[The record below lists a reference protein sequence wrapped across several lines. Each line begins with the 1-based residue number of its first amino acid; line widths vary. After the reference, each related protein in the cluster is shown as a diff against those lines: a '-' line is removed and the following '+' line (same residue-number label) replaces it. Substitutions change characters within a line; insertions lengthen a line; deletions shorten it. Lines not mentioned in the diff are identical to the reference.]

1 VEGRVSL
8 DFQWHL
14 TNRCNLRCRHCYQ
27 EAFEDENLPELSLLA
42 GRLLQGLEELDRQT
56 VLNLTGGEPLLLG
69 EELFRL
75 LALLDRHPR
84 VLEVMLITN
93 ALLIDRRTV
102 AELASFAKLTTIKV
116 SLEGMERVNDAI
128 RGRGVFH
135 RVLQALT
142 HLVEAPFRVVLMVTL
157 HQENLGEVPKIWRLA
172 RDLGLSGIIFERFVP
187 EGRGKDMASAVLR
200 KEEWQ
205 RFLEELCAL
214 CGFDIAA
221 LSLLSYRAFWVEFA
235 EGVSLLG
242 APCSLGE
249 SFCLMPDGTVFPC
262 RRLPIPLGNLLE
274 EDLAVITTHPLLGK
288 LKNRESL
295 RGKCRQCSVAGCL
308 GCRALAYAVLGD
320 PFGEDPHCFLQ
331 EARISTTSL
340 S

>member
-1 VEGRVSL
+1 MEGRVSL

-27 EAFEDENLPELSLLA
+27 EAFEDKNLPELPLLV

-102 AELASFAKLTTIKV
+102 AKLSSFAKLTTIKV
-116 SLEGMERVNDAI
+116 SLEGTEGVNDAI
-128 RGRGVFH
+128 RGKGVFH
-135 RVLQALT
+135 RVLQALA
-142 HLVEAPFRVVLMVTL
+142 HLVEGPFRVVLMVTL
-157 HQENLGEVPKIWRLA
+157 HRGNLGEVPKIWRLA
-172 RDLGLSGIIFERFVP
+172 QNLGLSGIIFERFVP
-187 EGRGKDMASAVLR
+187 EGRGKEMASAVLQ

-205 RFLEELCAL
+205 WFLEELCAL

-221 LSLLSYRAFWVEFA
+221 FSLLPYRAFWVEFT

-274 EDLAVITTHPLLGK
+274 EDLTAITTHPFLGK
-288 LKNRESL
+288 LRNRESL
-295 RGKCRQCSVAGCL
+295 RGKCQQCPVAGCL

>member
-1 VEGRVSL
+1 MEGRVSL

-128 RGRGVFH
+128 RGGGCSI
-135 RVLQALT
+135 
-142 HLVEAPFRVVLMVTL
+142 ECFR
-157 HQENLGEVPKIWRLA
+157 P
-172 RDLGLSGIIFERFVP
+172 
-187 EGRGKDMASAVLR
+187 
-200 KEEWQ
+200 
-205 RFLEELCAL
+205 
-214 CGFDIAA
+214 
-221 LSLLSYRAFWVEFA
+221 
-235 EGVSLLG
+235 
-242 APCSLGE
+242 
-249 SFCLMPDGTVFPC
+249 
-262 RRLPIPLGNLLE
+262 
-274 EDLAVITTHPLLGK
+274 
-288 LKNRESL
+288 
-295 RGKCRQCSVAGCL
+295 
-308 GCRALAYAVLGD
+308 
-320 PFGEDPHCFLQ
+320 
-331 EARISTTSL
+331 
-340 S
+340 